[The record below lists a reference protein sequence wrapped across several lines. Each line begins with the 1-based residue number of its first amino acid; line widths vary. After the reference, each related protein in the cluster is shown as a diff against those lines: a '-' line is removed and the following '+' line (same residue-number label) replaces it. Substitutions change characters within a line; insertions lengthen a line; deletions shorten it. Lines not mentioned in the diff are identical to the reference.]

1 MGNKSS
7 ARPEKKKTAKAQ
19 PKLAPGRKR
28 EDFKPA
34 ATPIISK
41 ATEKN

>member
-7 ARPEKKKTAKAQ
+7 ARPEKKTAKAQ
-19 PKLAPGRKR
+19 PKLAPGRKG